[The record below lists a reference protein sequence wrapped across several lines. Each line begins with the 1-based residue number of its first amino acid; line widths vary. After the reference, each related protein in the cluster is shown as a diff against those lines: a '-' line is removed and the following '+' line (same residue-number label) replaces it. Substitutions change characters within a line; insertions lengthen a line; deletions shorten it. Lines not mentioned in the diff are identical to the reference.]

1 VRKQNRIQQSLT
13 CRPGKASLSAPRE
26 FDIHLCIA
34 ATHQPHHDQAFTNF
48 FILLGA
54 ITGLG
59 YNSLV
64 SDERSTDWL
73 RDCDCR
79 SWYQAPTLGESP
91 VRWSGSV
98 VACKRRTRSL
108 ATKLKVQIF

>member
-1 VRKQNRIQQSLT
+1 M
-13 CRPGKASLSAPRE
+13 SAWEGFSFGPRE

-34 ATHQPHHDQAFTNF
+34 ETHQPHHDQAFTNF

-79 SWYQAPTLGESP
+79 SWYQRESGTLVRIGRCVHAQNALLGGKAESSNILMAEN
-91 VRWSGSV
+91 WG
-98 VACKRRTRSL
+98 
-108 ATKLKVQIF
+108 